1 MAIVYRCWHCGRT
14 YDPEEA
20 NRAAFACHGSLLERE
35 RVADTGA
42 PTQPLQCADADGGW
56 AVRRIVPPP
65 DNDRDAAAVEQ
76 LLGSLHGIPGPLS
89 LEITGDAHQRQMLVR
104 GSPPA
109 VDHVVHQLQAAY
121 GQVSWEDPGDDD
133 PALYLL
139 NSGDHPDVVHVTH
152 RRMELRRAVF
162 YPIKTWREFD
172 EADPLR
178 VLLGAFRGLE
188 PGELLLSQL
197 VLLRPAPDDWSDPY
211 QGSAQDV
218 DFRMKAASPAG
229 QARAGLFALGII
241 LASLDLAMLFVSLG
255 VFFRPSVGFLD
266 VLKVMGGLGLLA
278 AINVGL
284 AVPAWRAW
292 RALAAR
298 LNANPQ
304 VVQRKVS
311 LPAFEC
317 ELRLWAVAPTPERS
331 ETLMPRLA
339 SAYRLYNLAD
349 GNALIYAEERISWF
363 ARLIKRDAQEQGP
376 VAPHILPLAPSASGV
391 RHPIEAIRQ
400 ALGKQRGLVLNLAEL
415 AGLWHMP
422 VGEALELVRREGYE
436 RFIPLPEEV
445 SDSDGVP
452 IGVSVKDD
460 QTCVPVSLS
469 GDAVRR
475 NVLLI
480 GKTQMGKSNLM
491 EILAHTAMR
500 EPESALVALDPQGD
514 MVRHLLGL
522 VPPDRMHE
530 TYYVDFADRQRCV
543 GLNLLDM
550 TLGLEVDK
558 VVSDLIGLGEAL
570 WSKYWGPRMEA
581 VWRYA
586 TRTLA
591 LINVRRVAMGVPER
605 QYTILDVPPLL
616 LAPRDRREPFLLA
629 NLPLDTPDGQDVRWW
644 WSRWYEPLRSS
655 LQQDVISPVLTKVFR
670 LSGHSSSRSVFGQAV
685 STLNL
690 RQVLRQGS
698 ILLVHTATGELG
710 EEIGGF
716 MGAVILN
723 LLNVVIR
730 ERAAEARAGR
740 TPCLVIVDEFQSIP
754 AVNYGALLSEL
765 QKFEVAFVLGTQSL
779 ARLRAI
785 ERELPGIIFASVAT
799 LMAFQVNHEDAKY
812 VSGELDGVPP
822 PSLVNLEPFHAYVK
836 TTGRDGR
843 RLPVYSMRSNP
854 PIAPDPDV
862 AAQVLEQVSG
872 YSCLAAGVQEQA
884 SRLALELSDS
894 AEARQRE
901 EEINALLQAREES
914 DFITEQQLGELAR
927 MMATRS
933 TQDYGPKAGSIG
945 RGTSARS
952 EQSRR
957 AGRSGRRRP
966 QGFRVLGTEDGG
978 DG

>member
-1 MAIVYRCWHCGRT
+1 M
-14 YDPEEA
+14 
-20 NRAAFACHGSLLERE
+20 ERE
-35 RVADTGA
+35 HVADAKESGNG
-42 PTQPLQCADADGGW
+42 PMRPLVWADANGGW
-56 AVRRIVPPP
+56 AVRRIIPPP

-76 LLGSLHGIPGPLS
+76 LLGSLHGTPGPLS
-89 LEITGDAHQRQMLVR
+89 LEIAGDARQRQMLVR
-104 GSPPA
+104 GSPSA
-109 VDHVVHQLQAAY
+109 VGHVVHQLQAAY
-121 GQVSWEDPGDDD
+121 GQVSWEDPDDDD
-133 PALYLL
+133 PALCLL
-139 NSGDHPDVVHVTH
+139 NSGDHADKGHPLDAAHVAH
-152 RRMELRRAVF
+152 RRLELRRAIF

-188 PGELLLSQL
+188 PGELLFSQL
-197 VLLRPAPDDWSDPY
+197 VLLRPAPDDWSDAY

-218 DFRMKAASPAG
+218 DFRMKAASAAG

-241 LASLDLAMLFVSLG
+241 LGSLDLAMLFASVG

-266 VLKVMGGLGLLA
+266 VLKVVGGLGLLA
-278 AINVGL
+278 AINAGL
-284 AVPAWRAW
+284 AVPTWRAW
-292 RALAAR
+292 RALTAR

-304 VVQRKVS
+304 VVQCKVS

-317 ELRLWAVAPTPERS
+317 ELRLWAVAPAPERS
-331 ETLMPRLA
+331 EALMRRLA

-349 GNALIYAEERISWF
+349 GNALSPAEG
-363 ARLIKRDAQEQGP
+363 QGP
-376 VAPHILPLAPSASGV
+376 VAPHILPSARSTLGV
-391 RHPIEAIRQ
+391 HHPFEAIRR
-400 ALGKQRGLVLNLAEL
+400 ALGEPQGLVLNLAEL

-436 RFIPLPEEV
+436 RYVPLPEDV
-445 SDSDGVP
+445 SGLDGVP
-452 IGVSVKDD
+452 VGVSVKDD
-460 QTCVPVSLS
+460 QISIPVSLS
-469 GDAVRR
+469 GDAVTR
-475 NVLLI
+475 NILLM
-480 GKTQMGKSNLM
+480 GKTQMGKSNIM
-491 EILAHTAMR
+491 EILAHARMQ
-500 EPESALVALDPQGD
+500 EKESALRPGSPRLCSGQAGQALVVLDPQGD
-514 MVRHLLGL
+514 MVRHLRGL
-522 VPPDRMHE
+522 VPPDRVHE

-550 TLGLEVDK
+550 TLGLDVDK

-586 TRTLA
+586 TKTLS
-591 LINVRRVAMGVPER
+591 LINVRRVAMGLPEQ

-616 LAPRDRREPFLLA
+616 LAPRNRREPFLLS

-670 LSGHSSSRSVFGQAV
+670 LSGNSASRSVFGQAV

-690 RQVLRQGS
+690 RDVLHQGA

-730 ERAAEARAGR
+730 ERAAKARARR

-754 AVNYGALLSEL
+754 SVNYGALLSEL

-799 LMAFQVNHEDAKY
+799 LMSFQVNYEDAKY
-812 VSGELDGVPP
+812 LSGELDGVPP
-822 PSLVNLEPFHAYVK
+822 ASLVNLEPFHAYVK
-836 TTGRDGR
+836 TTGPDGK
-843 RLPVYSMRSNP
+843 RLPVYSMRGNP
-854 PIAPDPDV
+854 PLAPDPSV
-862 AAQVLEQVSG
+862 AARVLEQVSG
-872 YSCLAAGVQEQA
+872 YSRLAAGAQEQT
-884 SRLALELSDS
+884 SRLAAELSDS
-894 AEARQRE
+894 TEARQRE
-901 EEINALLQAREES
+901 EEINTWLQAREES
-914 DFITEQQLGELAR
+914 DFVTEQQLGELAR

-945 RGTSARS
+945 RGMSARP

-957 AGRSGRRRP
+957 AGRGRKRRI
-966 QGFRVLGTEDGG
+966 QGFQVLGTG
-978 DG
+978 DENDH

>member
-1 MAIVYRCWHCGRT
+1 LSA
-14 YDPEEA
+14 
-20 NRAAFACHGSLLERE
+20 SK
-35 RVADTGA
+35 
-42 PTQPLQCADADGGW
+42 GW
-56 AVRRIVPPP
+56 AVQRIIPPP

-76 LLGSLHGIPGPLS
+76 LLGSLHGTPGPLS
-89 LEITGDAHQRQMLVR
+89 LEIAGDARQRQMLVR

-133 PALYLL
+133 PALCLL
-139 NSGDHPDVVHVTH
+139 RAGGDSETAAHVAH
-152 RRMELRRAVF
+152 RRMALRRPIF

-178 VLLGAFRGLE
+178 VLLGAFRGLG
-188 PGELLLSQL
+188 PDELLFSQL
-197 VLLRPAPDDWSDPY
+197 VLLRPAPDDWADAY

-218 DFRMKAASPAG
+218 DFRVKAASAAG

-241 LASLDLAMLFVSLG
+241 LGSLDLMMLFASAG
-255 VFFRPSVGFLD
+255 VFFRPSVGWVD
-266 VLKVMGGLGLLA
+266 VLKVMGGLGLLGA
-278 AINVGL
+278 VNVGL
-284 AVPAWRAW
+284 ALPAWRAW
-292 RALAAR
+292 RALSAR

-311 LPAFEC
+311 LPAFAC
-317 ELRLWAVAPTPERS
+317 ELRLWAVAPTPGRS
-331 ETLMPRLA
+331 TALMHRLA

-349 GNALIYAEERISWF
+349 GNALSAAAGESL
-363 ARLIKRDAQEQGP
+363 A
-376 VAPHILPLAPSASGV
+376 APHILPSAPPPTPGV
-391 RHPIEAIRQ
+391 HHPFEVVRR
-400 ALGKQRGLVLNLAEL
+400 ALGGPRDLLLNLAEL

-436 RFIPLPEEV
+436 RYVPLPGDV
-445 SDSDGVP
+445 CDPDGVP
-452 IGVSVKDD
+452 VGVSVKDD
-460 QTCVPVSLS
+460 RVGIPVSLS
-469 GDAVRR
+469 GDAVTR
-475 NVLLI
+475 NILLM
-480 GKTQMGKSNLM
+480 GKTQMGKSNVM
-491 EILAHTAMR
+491 EILAHARMQD
-500 EPESALVALDPQGD
+500 EESALVVLDPQGD
-514 MVRHLLGL
+514 MVRHLGGL
-522 VPPDRMHE
+522 VPPDRVHE

-550 TLGLEVDK
+550 TLGLDVDK

-570 WSKYWGPRMEA
+570 WSRYWGPRMEA

-586 TRTLA
+586 TKTLA
-591 LINVRRVAMGVPER
+591 LINVRRVAMGLPEQ
-605 QYTILDVPPLL
+605 QYNILDVPPLL
-616 LAPRDRREPFLLA
+616 LAPRDRREPFLLS
-629 NLPLDTPDGQDVRWW
+629 NLPLDTPEGQDVRWW

-670 LSGHSSSRSVFGQAV
+670 LSGNSASRSVFGQAV

-690 RQVLRQGS
+690 RQALHQGA

-730 ERAAEARAGR
+730 ERAAEARARR

-799 LMAFQVNHEDAKY
+799 LMSFQVNHEDAKY

-822 PSLVNLEPFHAYVK
+822 ASLVNLEPFHAYVK
-836 TTGRDGR
+836 TTGPDGR
-843 RLPVYSMRSNP
+843 RLPVYSVRGNP
-854 PIAPDPDV
+854 PLAPDPNV
-862 AAQVLEQVSG
+862 AARVLEQVGG
-872 YSCLAAGVQEQA
+872 Y
-884 SRLALELSDS
+884 SRLATDAQEQTSRLVTELSDS
-894 AEARQRE
+894 AEARRRE
-901 EEINALLQAREES
+901 EEIGTWLQAREES
-914 DFITEQQLGELAR
+914 DFVTEQQLGELAR

-945 RGTSARS
+945 RGMSARS
-952 EQSRR
+952 GGSRR
-957 AGRSGRRRP
+957 KGRGRKRGSE
-966 QGFRVLGTEDGG
+966 GFRVLDAGG
-978 DG
+978 ENGD

>member
-1 MAIVYRCWHCGRT
+1 MAIVYRCRHCGRA

-20 NRAAFACHGSLLERE
+20 NRAAFVCHGSSLERE
-35 RVADTGA
+35 RVADAKESGNSSMR
-42 PTQPLQCADADGGW
+42 PLEWADANGGGGLSPSKGW

-76 LLGSLHGIPGPLS
+76 LLGSLHGTPGPLS
-89 LEITGDAHQRQMLVR
+89 LEIAGDAQQRQMLVR
-104 GSPPA
+104 GSPSA
-109 VDHVVHQLQAAY
+109 VDHVIHQLQAAY

-133 PALYLL
+133 PVLYLL
-139 NSGDHPDVVHVTH
+139 NSGDHPDAVHVAH
-152 RRMELRRAVF
+152 RRMRLRRAVF
-162 YPIKTWREFD
+162 YPLKTWREFD

-188 PGELLLSQL
+188 PGELLFSQL
-197 VLLRPAPDDWSDPY
+197 VLLRPAPDDWSDAY

-218 DFRMKAASPAG
+218 DFRMKAASAAG
-229 QARAGLFALGII
+229 QARAGLFALGIV
-241 LASLDLAMLFVSLG
+241 LGSLDLMMLFVSLG
-255 VFFRPSVGFLD
+255 VFFQPSVGFLD
-266 VLKVMGGLGLLA
+266 FLKVIGGLGLLA
-278 AINVGL
+278 AINAAL
-284 AVPAWRAW
+284 AVPVWRAW
-292 RALAAR
+292 RALTAR

-317 ELRLWAVAPTPERS
+317 ELRLWAAAPVPERS
-331 ETLMPRLA
+331 EALIHRLA

-349 GNALIYAEERISWF
+349 GNALSCAEEPISWF
-363 ARLIKRDAQEQGP
+363 DRLINPRAEGRCHVTP
-376 VAPHILPLAPSASGV
+376 PILPSTSSAPGV
-391 RHPIEAIRQ
+391 RDPIEAILRV
-400 ALGKQRGLVLNLAEL
+400 LGKPQGLVLNLAEL

-436 RFIPLPEEV
+436 RYVPLPEDV
-445 SDSDGVP
+445 SDPDGVP

-460 QTCVPVSLS
+460 RTSVPVSLS
-469 GDAVRR
+469 ADAVGR
-475 NVLLI
+475 NVLL
-480 GKTQMGKSNLM
+480 MGKSNVM

-522 VPPDRMHE
+522 APPDRVHE
-530 TYYVDFADRQRCV
+530 TCYVDFADRQRCV

-591 LINVRRVAMGVPER
+591 LINVRRVAMGAPEQ

-629 NLPLDTPDGQDVRWW
+629 NLPLDTPDGQNVRWW
-644 WSRWYEPLRSS
+644 WSRWYEPLRAS
-655 LQQDVISPVLTKVFR
+655 LQQDVISPVLTKIFR

-690 RQVLRQGS
+690 REVLRRGG

-716 MGAVILN
+716 MGTVILN

-730 ERAAEARAGR
+730 ERAAEARARR

-799 LMAFQVNHEDAKY
+799 LMSFQVNHEDAKY
-812 VSGELDGVPP
+812 VSGELDSVPP
-822 PSLVNLEPFHAYVK
+822 ASLVNLEPFHAYVK
-836 TTGRDGR
+836 TTALDGR
-843 RLPVYSMRSNP
+843 RLPAYSMRSNP
-854 PIAPDPDV
+854 PLAPDSDV
-862 AAQVLEQVSG
+862 AARVLEQVSG
-872 YSCLAAGVQEQA
+872 YSRLAAGAQEQA

-901 EEINALLQAREES
+901 EEINAWLQAR
-914 DFITEQQLGELAR
+914 GVNWPA
-927 MMATRS
+927 
-933 TQDYGPKAGSIG
+933 
-945 RGTSARS
+945 
-952 EQSRR
+952 
-957 AGRSGRRRP
+957 
-966 QGFRVLGTEDGG
+966 
-978 DG
+978 

>member
-1 MAIVYRCWHCGRT
+1 MTVIYRCRRCSRT
-14 YDPEEA
+14 YTPEEA
-20 NRAAFACHGSLLERE
+20 NRAAFLCHGLPMERE
-35 RVADTGA
+35 HVADAKESGNGSMRPLAWADANGGGA
-42 PTQPLQCADADGGW
+42 PSLSKGW
-56 AVRRIVPPP
+56 AVRRIIPPP
-65 DNDRDAAAVEQ
+65 DNDKDAAAVEQ
-76 LLGSLHGIPGPLS
+76 LLGSLHGTPGPLS
-89 LEITGDAHQRQMLVR
+89 LEIAGDAQQRQMLVR
-104 GSPPA
+104 GSPSA

-133 PALYLL
+133 PALCLL
-139 NSGDHPDVVHVTH
+139 NSGEHSDAAHVAH
-152 RRMELRRAVF
+152 RRLELRRAIF

-178 VLLGAFRGLE
+178 VLLGPFRGLE
-188 PGELLLSQL
+188 PGELLFSQL
-197 VLLRPAPDDWSDPY
+197 VLLRPAPDDWSDAY

-218 DFRMKAASPAG
+218 DFRMKAASAAG

-241 LASLDLAMLFVSLG
+241 LGSLDLAMLFASVG
-255 VFFRPSVGFLD
+255 VFFRPSAGFLD
-266 VLKVMGGLGLLA
+266 VLKVLGGLGLLA
-278 AINVGL
+278 AINAGL
-284 AVPAWRAW
+284 AIPAWRAW
-292 RALAAR
+292 RALTAR

-304 VVQRKVS
+304 VVQHKVS

-317 ELRLWAVAPTPERS
+317 ELRLWAVALTPERS
-331 ETLMPRLA
+331 EALMHRLA

-349 GNALIYAEERISWF
+349 GNALSAT
-363 ARLIKRDAQEQGP
+363 KGQCTT
-376 VAPHILPLAPSASGV
+376 VPHILPSAPSALGT
-391 RHPIEAIRQ
+391 RHPIEAIRRT
-400 ALGKQRGLVLNLAEL
+400 LGEPQGLVLNLAEL

-436 RFIPLPEEV
+436 RYVPLPEDV
-445 SDSDGVP
+445 SGLDGVP
-452 IGVSVKDD
+452 VGVSVKDD
-460 QTCVPVSLS
+460 QTSIPVSLS
-469 GDAVRR
+469 EDAVTR
-475 NVLLI
+475 NILLM
-480 GKTQMGKSNLM
+480 GKTQMGKSNVM
-491 EILAHTAMR
+491 EILAHARMQ
-500 EPESALVALDPQGD
+500 EKESALVVLDPQGD
-514 MVRHLLGL
+514 MVRHLRGL
-522 VPPDRMHE
+522 VPPDRVHE

-550 TLGLEVDK
+550 TLGLDVDK

-586 TRTLA
+586 TKTLA
-591 LINVRRVAMGVPER
+591 LINVRRVAMGLPER

-616 LAPRDRREPFLLA
+616 LAPRDRREPFLLS

-670 LSGHSSSRSVFGQAV
+670 LSGNSASRSVFGQAV

-690 RQVLRQGS
+690 REVLRQGG

-730 ERAAEARAGR
+730 ERAAQARARR

-754 AVNYGALLSEL
+754 SVNYGALLSEL

-799 LMAFQVNHEDAKY
+799 LMSFQVNYEDAKY
-812 VSGELDGVPP
+812 LSGELDGVPSA
-822 PSLVNLEPFHAYVK
+822 SLVNLEPFHAYVK
-836 TTGRDGR
+836 TTGPDGR
-843 RLPVYSMRSNP
+843 RLPVYSMRGNP
-854 PIAPDPDV
+854 PLAPDPSV
-862 AAQVLEQVSG
+862 AARVLEQVSG
-872 YSCLAAGVQEQA
+872 YSRLAAGAQEQT
-884 SRLALELSDS
+884 SRLAAELSDS

-901 EEINALLQAREES
+901 EEINTWLQAREES
-914 DFITEQQLGELAR
+914 DFVTEQQLGELAR

-945 RGTSARS
+945 RGMSARS
-952 EQSRR
+952 EQQRR
-957 AGRSGRRRP
+957 AGRKRRP
-966 QGFRVLGTEDGG
+966 QGFRVIDTEGYESSG
-978 DG
+978 E